1 MSDRPP
7 QRSRLSRRWFTV
19 GSSTLIATGGC
30 ATALS
35 GPPIEPMPGPMPD
48 LSQALTRIAFGS
60 CLDQERPQP
69 IWTAVEAYDPQLL
82 LLIGDNVYANAEDEA
97 SLREAYAQQAR
108 NEDFARVR
116 SNTPVLATWDDHDY
130 GRDDAG
136 SEYPLRDVSQKALL
150 DFFAE
155 PADSPRRQRPGV
167 YRSDVFGPEGQR
179 VQVLLLDTRYF
190 RSELARTSA
199 RGRYQ
204 RREDPN
210 DTMLGEAQWAWL
222 EQQLREP
229 AELRL
234 LASSVQ
240 FVADGHD
247 YERWGVFPHERRRLL
262 DLIGKTEANGVVV
275 LSGDR
280 HHAELSVLEG
290 SPVGYPLVDLTS
302 SSFNRPRAHP
312 NEVNEHRRGPMFA
325 QSNFGTIDIDW
336 QGSSVELAIRD
347 EHNLVRLGDRVSLA
361 SLTSAAH
368 QADEGW

>member
-1 MSDRPP
+1 MLAS
-7 QRSRLSRRWFTV
+7 
-19 GSSTLIATGGC
+19 GGC
-30 ATALS
+30 AGALA
-35 GPPIEPMPGPMPD
+35 GPPIEPLPGPMPD
-48 LSQALTRIAFGS
+48 LQQVLTRVAFGS

-69 IWTAVEAYDPQLL
+69 IWDAVEAYDPQLL

-108 NEDFARVR
+108 SEGLRRIR
-116 SNTPVLATWDDHDY
+116 STTPVLATWDDHDF

-136 SEYPLRDVSQKALL
+136 SEYPLRDVSQKAML

-190 RSELARTSA
+190 RSELSRTAA

-204 RREDPN
+204 RSEDPE
-210 DTMLGEAQWAWL
+210 DTILGEAQWTWL

-234 LASSVQ
+234 LISSVQ

-247 YERWGVFPHERRRLL
+247 YERWGVFPRERRRLL
-262 DLIGKTEANGVVV
+262 SLIAETGANGVLV

-290 SPVGYPLVDLTS
+290 SPIGYPLIDLTS
-302 SSFNRPRAHP
+302 SSLNRPRAHP
-312 NEVNEHRRGPMFA
+312 NEVNEHRRGPMVA

-336 QGSSVELAIRD
+336 QEGSVQLAIRD
-347 EHNLVRLGDRVSLA
+347 EKNLVRLEDRVSLVSLSSGA
-361 SLTSAAH
+361 SYG
-368 QADEGW
+368 DDGW